1 MTDTDNKK
9 ECPIC
14 GQIIDLI
21 NDEYVFHDDGEYYHE
36 DCFNENFIKCDEC
49 GKIVPIEDIT
59 YLDEYDRHVCDRC
72 LVIYYYTCNHCDSC
86 VHQDDVNWGCDDRP
100 YCEECYNDIFI
111 SCDECG
117 ETIWRDNA
125 YYDED
130 DYAYCE
136 YCYNKNFNS
145 TIKSYHDSSVEYL
158 PMYLNDEDRNVNHNE
173 LYGLELEITGNRDTA
188 EQFQEIMGD
197 TVVLMRDGSVDGYEM
212 VSMPLSK
219 EFFYNKFVPLLDEGL
234 KYLRD
239 NGMTGHNGG
248 GIHIHFK
255 QFESGMQVA
264 NATRI
269 LYGYDNDL
277 IVWRMINQRRKS
289 NMSWCSQSNPQHD
302 PQEILDKNLLYP
314 CGDGNHGTA
323 LNYDY
328 RTETHELRIFNSN
341 LRLER
346 VIKNME
352 CLFALQ
358 DYVRAN
364 TQLICDTKGFI
375 KFIAENSNKY
385 PYLVDFMDEKN
396 IFMTASQFYEDNYM
410 YSLPLRVK
418 ENFID
423 EDNADIEFKN
433 ETNEAIEEALQ

>member
-1 MTDTDNKK
+1 MTENENKYI
-9 ECPIC
+9 CPIC
-14 GQIIDLI
+14 GEIVNIED
-21 NDEYVFHDDGEYYHE
+21 DDFMVHDGEYYHNE
-36 DCFNENFIKCDEC
+36 CFDDNFSFCDEC
-49 GKIVPIEDIT
+49 QEYYPNDEIT
-59 YLDEYDRHVCDRC
+59 YLESYDRHVCDNC
-72 LVIYYYTCNHCDSC
+72 LERDYYQCNECDEYIATE
-86 VHQDDVNWGCDDRP
+86 DVYWGCDDRP
-100 YCEECYNDIFI
+100 YCEECY
-111 SCDECG
+111 
-117 ETIWRDNA
+117 
-125 YYDED
+125 
-130 DYAYCE
+130 
-136 YCYNKNFNS
+136 NS

-158 PMYLNDEDRNVNHNE
+158 PMYLNDEDRNINHDE

-188 EQFQEIMGD
+188 ERFQEIMGD

-264 NATRI
+264 NATQI
-269 LYGYDNDL
+269 LYGSDNDL

-289 NMSWCSQSNPQHD
+289 NMSWCSQSRPWHD
-302 PQEILDKNLLYP
+302 PQEILDEDLLYP
-314 CGDGNHGTA
+314 CGDSNHGTA

-328 RTETHELRIFNSN
+328 RTGTHELRIFNSN

-396 IFMTASQFYEDNYM
+396 IFMTASQFYEDNYI

-423 EDNADIEFKN
+423 EDNEDTYFKN
-433 ETNEAIEEALQ
+433 EINEAIEEALQ

>member
-1 MTDTDNKK
+1 MTENKN
-9 ECPIC
+9 EYICPIC
-14 GQIIDLI
+14 GEIVIID
-21 NDEYVFHDDGEYYHE
+21 DVYMFHDGEYYHNE
-36 DCFNENFIKCDEC
+36 CFNENFTFCDDCMEYY
-49 GKIVPIEDIT
+49 PNDEIT
-59 YLDEYDRHVCDRC
+59 YLENYNKSVCDNCLDNYYYRCHECDEYIH
-72 LVIYYYTCNHCDSC
+72 T
-86 VHQDDVNWGCDDRP
+86 DDTYWGADDRP
-100 YCEECYNDIFI
+100 YCEECYSNIFI
-111 SCDECG
+111 SCDDCG
-117 ETIWRDNA
+117 DTIDRDDA

-130 DYAYCE
+130 GHAYCE
-136 YCYNKNFNS
+136 YCYNKKFNS
-145 TIKSYHDSSVEYL
+145 TIKSYHDRSVEYL
-158 PMYLNDEDRNVNHNE
+158 PMYLNDEDRNINYDE
-173 LYGLELEITGNRDTA
+173 LYGLELEITGNSDTA
-188 EQFQEIMGD
+188 ERFQEIMGD

-234 KYLRD
+234 KYLRN

-248 GIHIHFK
+248 GIHIHFR

-269 LYGYDNDL
+269 LYGSDNDL

-289 NMSWCSQSNPQHD
+289 AMSWCSQSSPWHD
-302 PQEILDKNLLYP
+302 PQEILDEDLLYP

-328 RTETHELRIFNSN
+328 RTGTHELRIFNSN

-423 EDNADIEFKN
+423 GDNEDIGFKN
-433 ETNEAIEEALQ
+433 EINEAIEEALQ

>member
-1 MTDTDNKK
+1 MTENENKYI
-9 ECPIC
+9 CPIC
-14 GQIIDLI
+14 GEIVNIEDNEYMFHDDEYYHQECFDDNFTYCEDCQEYYPNEDVAYLE
-21 NDEYVFHDDGEYYHE
+21 NYDRYVCGNCLDSNYNRCHECDEYVHDDDTH
-36 DCFNENFIKCDEC
+36 
-49 GKIVPIEDIT
+49 
-59 YLDEYDRHVCDRC
+59 
-72 LVIYYYTCNHCDSC
+72 
-86 VHQDDVNWGCDDRP
+86 WGCDDRP
-100 YCEECYNDIFI
+100 YCEDCYCDIFI

-117 ETIWRDNA
+117 NTIYRDDA
-125 YYDED
+125 YFDED
-130 DYAYCE
+130 GYAYCE
-136 YCYNKNFNS
+136 YCYNKKFNG

-158 PMYLNDEDRNVNHNE
+158 PMYLNDEDRNINHGE
-173 LYGLELEITGNRDTA
+173 LYGLELEITGDRDTA
-188 EQFQEIMGD
+188 ERFQEIMGD

-264 NATRI
+264 NATQI
-269 LYGYDNDL
+269 LYGSDNDL

-289 NMSWCSQSNPQHD
+289 NMSWCSQSNPWHD
-302 PQEILDKNLLYP
+302 PQEILNEDLLYP
-314 CGDGNHGTA
+314 CGDSNHGTA

-396 IFMTASQFYEDNYM
+396 IFITASQFYEDNYM
-410 YSLPLRVK
+410 YSLPLRIK

-423 EDNADIEFKN
+423 EDNEDIGFKN
-433 ETNEAIEEALQ
+433 EINEAIEEALQ

>member
-1 MTDTDNKK
+1 MTENKN
-9 ECPIC
+9 EYICPIC
-14 GQIIDLI
+14 GEIVNID
-21 NDEYVFHDDGEYYHE
+21 DDVFMLHDDEYYHQECFDENFTYCE
-36 DCFNENFIKCDEC
+36 DCQEYYPNDE
-49 GKIVPIEDIT
+49 VT
-59 YLDEYDRHVCDRC
+59 YLENYDKYVCDNC
-72 LVIYYYTCNHCDSC
+72 LDNYYYRCSECNEYIHT
-86 VHQDDVNWGCDDRP
+86 DDTYWGCDDRP
-100 YCEECYNDIFI
+100 HCQEC
-111 SCDECG
+111 
-117 ETIWRDNA
+117 
-125 YYDED
+125 YDED
-130 DYAYCE
+130 FIQCYECGDTIYRDDAYYNEDGYAYCSD
-136 YCYNKNFNS
+136 CWNSRRGVIYN
-145 TIKSYHDSSVEYL
+145 YHDSDVEYL
-158 PMYLNDEDRNVNHNE
+158 PKYLNDEDRNANYNE
-173 LYGLELEITGNRDTA
+173 LYGLELEITGDRDTA
-188 EQFQEIMGD
+188 ERFQEIMGN
-197 TVVLMRDGSVDGYEM
+197 TVVLMRDSSVDGYEM

-219 EFFYNKFVPLLDEGL
+219 EFFYHRFVPLLDEGL

-264 NATRI
+264 NATQI
-269 LYGYDNDL
+269 LYGSDNDL

-289 NMSWCSQSNPQHD
+289 AMSWCSQSNPWHD
-302 PQEILDKNLLYP
+302 PQEILNKNLLYP
-314 CGDGNHGTA
+314 CDSGHHGTA

-364 TQLICDTKGFI
+364 TQLICNTKGFI

-396 IFMTASQFYEDNYM
+396 IFTTASQFYEDNYM

-423 EDNADIEFKN
+423 EDNEDIGFKN
-433 ETNEAIEEALQ
+433 EINEAIEEALQ